1 MTEFS
6 NIPFFV
12 ERAHYSTRVNQAFR
26 NPSPLCANWQSPAEE
41 FHNNFD
47 DIYSAF
53 FLYFLLSFSFLP
65 FENETR
71 SVGIIVTF
79 VARRNSTTNGCEM
92 EASIRGGSRLFHFKR
107 GFFPKM
113 MDRIRIVAF
122 SRPMNCDWKKLIS
135 LGRVLRGENKIRG
148 RKIDTRFLW
157 ISFWSSHIGDNRRC
171 HIWFIINIAVHLLFL
186 TNE

>member
-92 EASIRGGSRLFHFKR
+92 EASIRGGSSNRRDYSTLSEDS
-107 GFFPKM
+107 FPKWWTHPNC
-113 MDRIRIVAF
+113 RVF
-122 SRPMNCDWKKLIS
+122 STNE
-135 LGRVLRGENKIRG
+135 LGLE
-148 RKIDTRFLW
+148 KIDFPWKGLA
-157 ISFWSSHIGDNRRC
+157 RRK
-171 HIWFIINIAVHLLFL
+171 
-186 TNE
+186 